1 MSIFNNANNLDFAE
15 SPDYE
20 KYINLLNPN
29 KKKSKKNKAP
39 KFLFNWEDNFK
50 KLIKNNNNLDNI
62 VKNNSLIKKLFDG
75 YPESFIKNYLGKY
88 KN

>member
-39 KFLFNWEDNFK
+39 KFLFDWEDNFK
-50 KLIKNNNNLDNI
+50 KLIKKI
-62 VKNNSLIKKLFDG
+62 I
-75 YPESFIKNYLGKY
+75 III
-88 KN
+88 